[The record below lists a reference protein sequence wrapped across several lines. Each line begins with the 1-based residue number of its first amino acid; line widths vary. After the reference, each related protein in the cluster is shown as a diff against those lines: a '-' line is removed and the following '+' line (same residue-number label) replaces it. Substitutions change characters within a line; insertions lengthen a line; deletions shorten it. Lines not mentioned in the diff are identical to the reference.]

1 MDPSIIIMWV
11 GFILA
16 GYAVVGNDSIQTLG
30 TFLSS
35 NEERPWYVLWAFAG
49 SILAFT
55 LIYGWA
61 TYGGDVSYGRLESYA
76 FVEDM
81 TWPYLLPPIVLMLLT
96 RTGIPVSTSFL
107 VLTFFKPK
115 GLMDMTMKSILG
127 YALAFCVAIIIWQLI
142 TKALDKRFMENE
154 ADPVDKPHTGV
165 LIAVGVVLAGLL
177 SFYGVGPN
185 LGIGAAGYA
194 VPVIIAVAAVGILSR
209 LDQKKFWVV
218 LQWCSTGF
226 LWGQWLIQDFA
237 NIYVYLPRA
246 ITGTEMIVSLSI
258 LLALLAF
265 IFYTRGGNIQKIVKA
280 KTNLTDIR
288 SATIVDFFYGLI
300 LLFFK
305 EFSNVPM
312 STTWVF
318 LGLLAGREI
327 ALRYRLELMAEPSDI
342 KKAVAPH
349 YLGIILNVGI
359 LLLIGY
365 VVYLKDAVSDLV
377 ILIMAAFMIARA
389 TVVYYETIPGR
400 LNLKATFKDIGLDLA
415 KVSFGLAV
423 SILLVF
429 VMNYLLYG
437 SFGAPAG

>member
-1 MDPSIIIMWV
+1 MDPSLIIMWL

-55 LIYGWA
+55 LIYGW
-61 TYGGDVSYGRLESYA
+61 YQYSGDVSYGRLEKYA

-81 TWPYLLPPIVLMLLT
+81 SWPYLLPPLVLMLLT

-115 GLMDMTMKSILG
+115 GLVDMTVKSILG
-127 YALAFCVAIIIWQLI
+127 YALAFLLAIIVWQFV
-142 TKALDKRFMENE
+142 TKLLDKRFMDN
-154 ADPVDKPHTGV
+154 KITSG
-165 LIAVGVVLAGLL
+165 
-177 SFYGVGPN
+177 
-185 LGIGAAGYA
+185 
-194 VPVIIAVAAVGILSR
+194 
-209 LDQKKFWVV
+209 QKRNWTI

-246 ITGTEMIVSLSI
+246 LSGFEIGLSLAI
-258 LLALLAF
+258 LLFMLAV
-265 IFYTRGGNIQKIVKA
+265 IFYSKGGNIQKIVKA
-280 KTNLTDIR
+280 KTNTTDIR
-288 SATIVDFFYGLI
+288 SATIVDFIYGIL

-327 ALRYRLELMAEPSDI
+327 AIRYTVELLKEPSDVERAPAMHYAGI
-342 KKAVAPH
+342 ALNFVIVA
-349 YLGIILNVGI
+349 
-359 LLLIGY
+359 LIAY
-365 VVYLKDAVSDLV
+365 VVYLRDAVTDIPWMVPL
-377 ILIMAAFMIARA
+377 MAGVMISRA
-389 TVVYYETIPGR
+389 AVAYYETIPGR
-400 LNLKATFKDIGLDLA
+400 LNIKPAFKDIGKDLA
-415 KVSFGLAV
+415 KVTFGLAI
-423 SILLVF
+423 SIALVF
-429 VMNYLLYG
+429 VMRFLLTG
-437 SFGAPAG
+437 SFSAPI

>member
-1 MDPSIIIMWV
+1 MDPTLIIMWL

-35 NEERPWYVLWAFAG
+35 NEEKPWYVLWGFAG

-55 LIYGWA
+55 LIYGWY
-61 TYGGDVSYGRLESYA
+61 TYGGDVSYGRLEKYA

-81 TWPYLLPPIVLMLLT
+81 SWPYLLPPLVLMLLT

-115 GLMDMTMKSILG
+115 GLMSMTMKSILG
-127 YALAFCVAIIIWQLI
+127 YALAFCLAIIVWQ
-142 TKALDKRFMENE
+142 
-154 ADPVDKPHTGV
+154 
-165 LIAVGVVLAGLL
+165 
-177 SFYGVGPN
+177 
-185 LGIGAAGYA
+185 
-194 VPVIIAVAAVGILSR
+194 
-209 LDQKKFWVV
+209 

-237 NIYVYLPRA
+237 NIYVYLPRSL
-246 ITGTEMIVSLSI
+246 TGFEIGLSLVI
-258 LLALLAF
+258 LLTMLAI
-265 IFYTRGGNIQKIVKA
+265 IFYSKGGNIQKIVKE
-280 KTNLTDIR
+280 KTNTTDIR
-288 SATIVDFFYGLI
+288 SATIVDFIYGIL

-327 ALRYRLELMAEPSDI
+327 AIRYTMELIKEPSDI
-342 KKAVAPH
+342 EKAPTWRYAGMMLNSVIVV
-349 YLGIILNVGI
+349 LIL
-359 LLLIGY
+359 Y
-365 VVYLKDAVSDLV
+365 VVYLRDAVTDLDW
-377 ILIMAAFMIARA
+377 IIPTMAAVMIARA
-389 TVVYYETIPGR
+389 YVAYQETIPGR
-400 LNLKATFKDIGLDLA
+400 LNLKAAFKDIGRDLA

-423 SILLVF
+423 SIALVF
-429 VMNYLLYG
+429 IMRFLLTG
-437 SFGAPAG
+437 SFSAPL